1 MSSTVTVAL
10 PFGQG
15 SVSARVP
22 SENLLG
28 IVSPRPLGPG
38 AADEGELI
46 RHALANPIGAPRLR
60 DLARRGQKVVI
71 VTSDLT
77 RPCPSERLLP
87 PVLAELAAAGV
98 ADADITIVIG
108 LGLHRPMTEAE
119 LAAAVGDAVFR
130 RFRVVNH
137 DVNDT
142 VRVGRTSFGTPVE
155 IFREVV
161 SADFRVCVGNLEFH
175 YFAGYSGGAKAI
187 VPGCAS
193 EATVTANH
201 AMMVRPEAQ
210 AGRLEGNPVR
220 ADLEEGAAMVGVDFL
235 FNAVVDG
242 EHRIV
247 QAVAG
252 DAHAAHRVGCEWV
265 SQRGKVPIPS
275 LADIVLVSAGGYP
288 KDVNLYQAQ
297 KALDNAAYAVRPGGI
312 IILVAECPEGC
323 GNRTFEQWMTGGDT
337 PPALLKRIQERFVL
351 GGHKAA
357 AVAVVAQ
364 KAQVFLVSPSLSA
377 LRLAGMENYDSL
389 EAALDEAWRRLGQGA
404 KVLVL
409 PEGGSVLPQ
418 PPEDGRGAAGHL

>member
-1 MSSTVTVAL
+1 MSDRTVIAL
-10 PFGQG
+10 PFGRG
-15 SVSARVP
+15 SVSAQIP
-22 SENLLG
+22 PGNLLG
-28 IVSPRPLGPG
+28 IFPPRPLGT
-38 AADEGELI
+38 AAGDEGELI
-46 RHALANPIGAPRLR
+46 RGALANPVGTPRLR

-71 VTSDLT
+71 VASDLT

-87 PVLAELAAAGV
+87 PILDELSAAGV
-98 ADADITIVIG
+98 RDEDVTVVIG
-108 LGLHRPMTEAE
+108 LGLHRPITEAE
-119 LAAAVGDAVFR
+119 RMEAVGEAVFR
-130 RFRVVNH
+130 RVRVVNH

-142 VRVGRTSFGTPVE
+142 VPLGRTSFGTPVE
-155 IFREVV
+155 VFRGVV
-161 SADFRVCVGNLEFH
+161 EADFRLCLGNVEFH

-220 ADLEEGAAMVGVDFL
+220 ADLEEGAGMVGVDFVL
-235 FNAVVDG
+235 NVVVDG
-242 EHRIV
+242 EHRIT

-252 DAHAAHRVGCEWV
+252 DVRAAHRVACEWV
-265 SQRGKVPIPS
+265 AQRGMVPIPS

-312 IILVAECPEGC
+312 IILVAECAEGC
-323 GNRTFEQWMTGGDT
+323 GNRTFEQWMTSGDT
-337 PPALLKRIQERFVL
+337 PAALLARIQERFVL

-364 KAQVFLVSPSLSA
+364 KAQVFLVSPSMAS
-377 LRLAGMENYDSL
+377 LRLVGVENYDSL
-389 EAALDEAWRRLGQGA
+389 DAALDEAWRRLGRGA

-418 PPEDGRGAAGHL
+418 PPAG